1 MAMSP
6 ERRAKVSAEKH
17 EMIQNAA
24 LQLFDRKGYK
34 ATTIS
39 DIAECAGISKGLVY
53 KYFKSKK
60 DILLSFQTAIDE
72 CGAVIEAQETPKESL
87 RISAQRVLL
96 SYEKTKYH
104 APMRVLI
111 ACYAQGDISSEE
123 ISTAY
128 SFEDYGRIQYGPIFR
143 KGQELGEFRTGDP
156 EEMGDIFWHI
166 IIGYAVQMI
175 HMHNKKCTEK
185 TIEEILDLF
194 C

>member
-17 EMIQNAA
+17 KMIQDAA
-24 LQLFDRKGYK
+24 LQLFDQKGYK
-34 ATTIS
+34 STTIS

-60 DILLSFQTAIDE
+60 DILLSFQNAIDQ
-72 CGAVIEAQETPKESL
+72 CGEVIEAQATPKESL
-87 RISAQRVLL
+87 RIAAQRVLL

-128 SFEDYGRIQYGPIFR
+128 SFEDYGRLQYGPIFR
-143 KGQELGEFRTGDP
+143 KGQESGEFRRGNP

-175 HMHNKKCTEK
+175 HTDTRRCTEK

>member
-17 EMIQNAA
+17 KMIQDAA
-24 LQLFDRKGYK
+24 LQLFDQKGYK
-34 ATTIS
+34 GTTIS
-39 DIAECAGISKGLVY
+39 EIAEYAGISKGLVY

-60 DILLSFQTAIDE
+60 DILLSFQNAIE
-72 CGAVIEAQETPKESL
+72 QCGKVIESQGTPKESL
-87 RISAQRVLL
+87 RIAAQRVLL
-96 SYEKTKYH
+96 SYEETNYH

-143 KGQELGEFRTGDP
+143 KGQESGEFRSGDP
-156 EEMGDIFWHI
+156 EEMGDIFWHV

-175 HMHNKKCTEK
+175 HTDKKCSEK
-185 TIEEILDLF
+185 TIEEILELF